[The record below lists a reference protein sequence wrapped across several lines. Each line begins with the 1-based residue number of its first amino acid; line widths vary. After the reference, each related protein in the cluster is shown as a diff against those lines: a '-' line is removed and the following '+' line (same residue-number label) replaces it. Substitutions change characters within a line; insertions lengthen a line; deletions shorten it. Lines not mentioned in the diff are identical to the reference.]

1 MKRILAA
8 LLAAAMML
16 SLSVVGFAAGTPEY
30 NETLNIFFANG
41 TPITI
46 SEPSTPEMG
55 ATITW
60 AGGSEEV
67 PSNVTVMGGSHND
80 NTQMTTSIT
89 MNGGTVRNLMGGG
102 LHKSHVTSATVV
114 MNGGTATSVQG
125 GGASSFT
132 HACDCE
138 NGSSWYADDPAGSPC
153 QTDSASV
160 TINGGTITYSLFG
173 GGEGI
178 SNTNN
183 ATVIVKNGDLS
194 NAYVIGGG
202 SNGRTGNAEIIIRGG
217 DIGTALSVNRGEMN
231 SSSVEM
237 TGGSVDTLYL
247 GGIGD
252 SGTIGKVEASLTGGS
267 IKELNAGTTGDKDL
281 ANPENSEDAKNI
293 IGTVSIAEGVVEDPS
308 GLGDNITVVEVPA
321 YVPGTDSG
329 DNIAIT
335 DNDANTSEAKDAI
348 RAGETVEVE
357 LRNSAPAI
365 ALDTMNLLGANE
377 DASLVAS
384 IGDMTVTIPGGF
396 GRVTEA
402 GRVYYPLGF
411 RSPSR
416 QESDMED
423 FVPAGA
429 EFETVEAG
437 GSMTMPAAVTVT
449 LETDLEGTVHVY
461 LYDEDADRVTYI
473 ASPVEE
479 DGKVT
484 FTTTRLGHFL
494 LTSEKI

>member
-8 LLAAAMML
+8 FLAAALML
-16 SLSVVGFAAGTPEY
+16 SLSVVGFAADPAELPLKEVEIISPGTYVTASLDEKTNTFSIQLPEELKAGHINAMLAEKMTNLVASGSPDTY
-30 NETLNIFFANG
+30 RSNVGIRLTYDLDALSLDNAGYYYDGSGYFQMASAKDDFLEYWWPAYYLEVRSNPNDLNSDWKRLEIDYSGDGPEEKSNAQAVKDYYTSSTASFGDDAASTTNHGVTYRFA
-41 TPITI
+41 
-46 SEPSTPEMG
+46 PSTSLNRSIE
-55 ATITW
+55 I
-60 AGGSEEV
+60 S
-67 PSNVTVMGGSHND
+67 
-80 NTQMTTSIT
+80 MT
-89 MNGGTVRNLMGGG
+89 
-102 LHKSHVTSATVV
+102 AD
-114 MNGGTATSVQG
+114 
-125 GGASSFT
+125 ASQ
-132 HACDCE
+132 D
-138 NGSSWYADDPAGSPC
+138 
-153 QTDSASV
+153 
-160 TINGGTITYSLFG
+160 
-173 GGEGI
+173 
-178 SNTNN
+178 
-183 ATVIVKNGDLS
+183 TVIAV
-194 NAYVIGGG
+194 A
-202 SNGRTGNAEIIIRGG
+202 RP
-217 DIGTALSVNRGEMN
+217 
-231 SSSVEM
+231 
-237 TGGSVDTLYL
+237 
-247 GGIGD
+247 
-252 SGTIGKVEASLTGGS
+252 LTV
-267 IKELNAGTTGDKDL
+267 TL
-281 ANPENSEDAKNI
+281 ANPA
-293 IGTVSIAEGVVEDPS
+293 DPTPTPVA
-308 GLGDNITVVEVPA
+308 D
-321 YVPGTDSG
+321 DDD
-329 DNIAIT
+329 DNIAAT

-377 DASLVAS
+377 DAAIVAS
-384 IGDMTVTIPGGF
+384 IGDMTVAIPGGF

-402 GRVYYPLGF
+402 GRIYYPLGF
-411 RSPSR
+411 RAPSR

>member
-1 MKRILAA
+1 M
-8 LLAAAMML
+8 
-16 SLSVVGFAAGTPEY
+16 
-30 NETLNIFFANG
+30 FFANG

-46 SEPSTPEMG
+46 SDPTTDGMG
-55 ATITW
+55 ALITW
-60 AGGSEEV
+60 AGGGSREV
-67 PSNVTVMGGSHND
+67 PVDCTVVGGYHNKD
-80 NTQMTTSIT
+80 TATTTSIT
-89 MNGGTVRNLMGGG
+89 MKGGTVKNIVGGG
-102 LHKSHVTSATVV
+102 LHKSHVTKATIV
-114 MNGGTATSVQG
+114 MTGGIVTSVLG
-125 GGASSFT
+125 GGLSSFV
-132 HACDCE
+132 HDDDCE
-138 NGSSWYADDPAGSPC
+138 NGSSWHAGDPKKSPC

-160 TINGGTITYSLFG
+160 TINGGTVTTSVFG

-183 ATVIVKNGDLS
+183 ATVIVKNGVLS
-194 NAYVIGGG
+194 NAYVVGGG
-202 SNGRTGNAEIIIRGG
+202 SNGRTGNTEVIIRGG
-217 DIGTALSVNRGEMN
+217 KIGTVLSVNRGEMN

-252 SGTIGKVEASLTGGS
+252 TGTIKKVEASLTGGS

-308 GLGDNITVVEVPA
+308 GLGGNITVVEVPA
-321 YVPGTDSG
+321 YVPGSDSD
-329 DNIAIT
+329 DNIAVT

-411 RSPSR
+411 RAPSR

-437 GSMTMPAAVTVT
+437 GSMAMPAAVTVT

>member
-8 LLAAAMML
+8 FLAAAMML
-16 SLSVVGFAAGTPEY
+16 SLSVVGFADVSVN
-30 NETLNIFFANG
+30 NESDLKSAVATNNNVINLSND
-41 TPITI
+41 ITVN
-46 SEPSTPEMG
+46 SPL
-55 ATITW
+55 
-60 AGGSEEV
+60 
-67 PSNVTVMGGSHND
+67 NVTGD
-80 NTQMTTSIT
+80 N
-89 MNGGTVRNLMGGG
+89 
-102 LHKSHVTSATVV
+102 
-114 MNGGTATSVQG
+114 
-125 GGASSFT
+125 
-132 HACDCE
+132 
-138 NGSSWYADDPAGSPC
+138 
-153 QTDSASV
+153 V
-160 TINGGTITYSLFG
+160 TINGNGFKIIASSTFSRDGANGSVVTITGSDVAL
-173 GGEGI
+173 
-178 SNTNN
+178 NN
-183 ATVIVKNGDLS
+183 VVVD
-194 NAYVIGGG
+194 GGG
-202 SNGRTGNAEIIIRGG
+202 S
-217 DIGTALSVNRGEMN
+217 
-231 SSSVEM
+231 
-237 TGGSVDTLYL
+237 
-247 GGIGD
+247 
-252 SGTIGKVEASLTGGS
+252 
-267 IKELNAGTTGDKDL
+267 
-281 ANPENSEDAKNI
+281 DAKNRKYGI
-293 IGTVSIAEGVVEDPS
+293 QVFGSSASATLTDVTVQNCAGWGAMLSNEGTLNTEGTLTLSGNKYGIEVSDGGS
-308 GLGDNITVVEVPA
+308 LNLGDTSLNVGGQSEPLIWVDINTPTDMDKIDVGSTGLELTTDEDGNIVGTPSA
-321 YVPGTDSG
+321 SFIPGDG
-329 DNIAIT
+329 DDNIAVT
-335 DNDANTSEAKDAI
+335 DNDANTSEAKEAI

-437 GSMTMPAAVTVT
+437 GSMTMPTAVTVT
-449 LETDLEGTVHVY
+449 LETGLEGTVHVY

>member
-16 SLSVVGFAAGTPEY
+16 SLSVVGFAESTT
-30 NETLNIFFANG
+30 ETVSDLTGLTDAVKNSN
-41 TPITI
+41 ITI
-46 SEPSTPEMG
+46 TLGKDITVSEPLVVSGTNVTIIGNGNTIKVENPNTFTQKSKNG
-55 ATITW
+55 SVITITGNG
-60 AGGSEEV
+60 ARLVGVTVDGGGNVTTTASGLGRKYGIQV
-67 PSNVTVMGGSHND
+67 YGSSASATLKNVTVKNCGGWGAMLSNRGTLNTEGTLTLSGNGYGIEVSDGGSLNLGD
-80 NTQMTTSIT
+80 TSLNIGSQPEPIIWVDERTPTKMENIDVGSTGLELTTDESGNIV
-89 MNGGTVRNLMGGG
+89 GTP
-102 LHKSHVTSATVV
+102 SAAFV
-114 MNGGTATSVQG
+114 
-125 GGASSFT
+125 
-132 HACDCE
+132 
-138 NGSSWYADDPAGSPC
+138 
-153 QTDSASV
+153 
-160 TINGGTITYSLFG
+160 
-173 GGEGI
+173 
-178 SNTNN
+178 
-183 ATVIVKNGDLS
+183 
-194 NAYVIGGG
+194 
-202 SNGRTGNAEIIIRGG
+202 
-217 DIGTALSVNRGEMN
+217 
-231 SSSVEM
+231 SSS
-237 TGGSVDTLYL
+237 D
-247 GGIGD
+247 
-252 SGTIGKVEASLTGGS
+252 
-267 IKELNAGTTGDKDL
+267 
-281 ANPENSEDAKNI
+281 
-293 IGTVSIAEGVVEDPS
+293 
-308 GLGDNITVVEVPA
+308 
-321 YVPGTDSG
+321 
-329 DNIAIT
+329 DNIAVT

-384 IGDMTVTIPGGF
+384 IGDMTVAIPGGF

-402 GRVYYPLGF
+402 GRIYYPLGF

-461 LYDEDADRVTYI
+461 LYDEDADRGTYI